1 MTGGIDDPRAL
12 RDAFGA
18 FMTGVTVVTAFGADG
33 RPLGFTAN
41 SFASV
46 SLSPPLLLVCIAR
59 TSRNYAA
66 ITSASGFA
74 VNVLA
79 EDQKEVSNIFAR
91 PVEDRFATVDWRPGP
106 SGSPVFEGAAAWFD
120 CAMERVVEAGDHAI
134 LLGRVEGFRNSG
146 RNGLGYARG
155 GYFAAALEAQTQ
167 ALGQGAAVDAAA
179 VAEQDG
185 RVLLVADQ
193 NGRWGLPGIAVA
205 KGNPAAVLTRHLTD
219 ISGGPASVGFL
230 FSVFGDRRSGRQH
243 IVYRASVEAGPEPRG
258 RFFRPDELPVEQLSS
273 PQTADILRR
282 FAAERSLGNFGV
294 YVGNETA
301 GQVHPLSMGGAA
313 P

>member
-1 MTGGIDDPRAL
+1 MTGSLDDPRAL

-18 FMTGVTVVTAFGADG
+18 FMTGVTVVTAFGSDG
-33 RPLGFTAN
+33 KPLGFTAN

-66 ITSASGFA
+66 VTAASGFA

-79 EDQKEVSNIFAR
+79 EDQKDVSNTFAR
-91 PVEDRFATVDWRPGP
+91 PVEDRFAAVDWQSGP
-106 SGSPVFEGAAAWFD
+106 AGSPVFDGAAAWFD

-167 ALGQGAAVDAAA
+167 GLGQDGSVEAAA

-185 RVLLVADQ
+185 RVLLVEDQ
-193 NGRWGLPGIAVA
+193 DGRWALPGVAVA
-205 KGNPAAVLTRHLTD
+205 EGNPAEVLAQHLTE
-219 ISGGPASVGFL
+219 ICGGPASVGFL
-230 FSVFGDRRSGRQH
+230 FSVFGDRSSKRQH
-243 IVYRASVEAGPEPRG
+243 IVYRATIEAGPEPRG
-258 RFFRPDELPVEQLSS
+258 RFFAPDELPAEQLSS
-273 PQTADILRR
+273 QQTADILRR

-294 YVGNETA
+294 YVGNESA
-301 GQVHPLSMGGAA
+301 GQVHPLSLGGSV